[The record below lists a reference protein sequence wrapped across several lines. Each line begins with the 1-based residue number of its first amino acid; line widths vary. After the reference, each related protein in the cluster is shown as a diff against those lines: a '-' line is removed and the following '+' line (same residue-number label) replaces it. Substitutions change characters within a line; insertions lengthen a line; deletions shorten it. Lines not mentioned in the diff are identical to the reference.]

1 MIIERKHKTLIQQ
14 LAESC
19 FEGISSEDVINRVK
33 DVMRF
38 FGKNYPRNAKA
49 FASYFWTCLQK
60 EFGKKYAIINY
71 AGPLDLKQLNAF
83 LTNENVVQ
91 IVAEEHSELIGGIK
105 VQHGDNVWDYSIQGQ
120 LQALIKT
127 LK

>member
-19 FEGISSEDVINRVK
+19 FKGISSEDVINRVK

-38 FGKNYPRNAKA
+38 FGANYPRNTKT

-60 EFGKKYAIINY
+60 EFGKKYAIIDY

-83 LTNENVVQ
+83 LANENVVQ
-91 IVAEEHSELIGGIK
+91 IIAEEHSELIGGIK